1 MLTATMV
8 KDCAIRG
15 GADLCGIAS
24 IDRFRDCPP
33 ETHPLSLFPDA
44 RSVIVYASRILK
56 GCYKGIQE
64 GTDWST
70 YWIYGYGSGIYSSLG
85 SATEAVAGLLEE
97 HGYEAVASPG
107 GHTLLDEA
115 PPARAPLGP
124 GRRPPCIMLH
134 MRLSAALAGLGE
146 LGWSKVFLT
155 PEFGPRQRFEILLT
169 DADLEPDPLFEEP
182 LCDHCLACVREC
194 PGKALGG
201 ERQAVTVDDRE
212 FAWGRVDCGKCKVT
226 HWGLNPAASPFV
238 RKDLPGM
245 RMEVEKTGYTWYEA
259 YRLGFA
265 LAERIEYL
273 RLIAHGSA
281 EHGQGGR
288 PGSVCGAVGCIQA
301 CNDHLERRGRLSGGV
316 KRETV

>member
-1 MLTATMV
+1 MLTATMI

-24 IDRFRDCPP
+24 IERFKDAPA
-33 ETHPLSLFPDA
+33 ETHPLSLFPEA
-44 RSVIVYASRILK
+44 RSVVVCASRILK

-85 SATEAVAGLLEE
+85 SATEAVAELLEE
-97 HGYEAVASPG
+97 HGFEAVASPG

-124 GRRPPCIMLH
+124 GRQPPCIMLH

-169 DADLEPDPLFEEP
+169 DAELEPDPLFEEH

-201 ERQAVTVDDRE
+201 EREAVTVDDRE

-245 RMEVEKTGYTWYEA
+245 RMEVEKTTYTWYEA

-265 LAERIEYL
+265 LAERIDYL

-301 CNDHLERRGRLSGGV
+301 CNDHLEQRGRLTGGV
-316 KRETV
+316 KREGV